1 MATTKKTGMDM
12 DDVVV
17 QGKGDVRKPEDMV
30 DVYALPDK
38 KYVKLRPFGSVHP
51 YQGHWIETKKKD
63 GGKGTY
69 YYPCAAFDIE
79 SGQADSTKHCPFCSD
94 ESGLVR
100 TSTDYFFNAIHRREQ
115 QNKPVKIRATAGE
128 TESGFK
134 EKSSESWTP
143 VKAVRVTG
151 ATLRKI
157 QALKQLNT
165 VENADGDSVNYGVSH
180 PKYGADI
187 SIKKDKDLPPATMYD
202 VQFGAQTALTK
213 EERAYLI
220 WDLNALMVTPTEKDA
235 ESEYMKWATRMG
247 LKKAGPAKGKKSVDA
262 DDDGDD
268 EDEDDEDTPKAKV
281 KAKVTP
287 KAKKPAAADED
298 DDFDED
304 EEEDTPKAKGK
315 AKPAPAKSKKVVD
328 EDDDLDDDEDDEDD
342 EPAPK
347 AKGKAKPAP
356 AKGKKPAADEDDDFD
371 DEDDEEDEPA
381 PKKKAAPAKGKK
393 VVDEDEE
400 DDEDDEDDEPVAKK
414 KPAPAKGKKVVD
426 EDDEDDF
433 DDEDDE
439 PAPKKKAAPS
449 KGKKVVDE
457 DDEDDFDDEEDE
469 PAPKKK
475 VVAKKR

>member
-79 SGQADSTKHCPFCSD
+79 SGQADSTKHCPFCAD

-157 QALKQLNT
+157 QGLKQLNT

-268 EDEDDEDTPKAKV
+268 SDEDDEDTPKAKV

-315 AKPAPAKSKKVVD
+315 AKPAPAKGKKVVDED
-328 EDDDLDDDEDDEDD
+328 EDDDLDDDEEDEDD

-347 AKGKAKPAP
+347 SKGKAKPAP

-371 DEDDEEDEPA
+371 DEDDEDDEEDEPA

-393 VVDEDEE
+393 VVDED
-400 DDEDDEDDEPVAKK
+400 DEDEE
-414 KPAPAKGKKVVD
+414 
-426 EDDEDDF
+426 

-439 PAPKKKAAPS
+439 PAPKKKAVPA
-449 KGKKVVDE
+449 KGKKSVAADE